1 MTNRFAAPKAP
12 LRAEP
17 RPYAATPNV
26 QSVPATPG
34 GLIRSTLLAA
44 GAAGAILVLFWLPA
58 EYGIDPTGVGGLTG
72 LTEMG
77 EIKSQLAAEAEAD
90 ALAAAAAP
98 MAASAAV
105 DAMPASAVAAP
116 EILARLDRI
125 DAQLAAIS
133 AVIGTPPGLT
143 EPEVVAPAAAE
154 PAPDAAAA
162 VASDPVEVAVAE
174 AAAPEPAPE
183 SATPEWRDEVSYT
196 LNPGEGIEV
205 KLAMEEGQTARFFWT
220 ANGSVVNFD
229 LHGDGSGQNI
239 SYEQG
244 RAVPEASGDLI
255 AAFTGNHGW
264 FWRNRTEAPVTV
276 TLRTG
281 GQYAEIKAP

>member
-1 MTNRFAAPKAP
+1 MTNRFDISKAP

-17 RPYAATPNV
+17 RHPAAAAPV

-77 EIKSQLAAEAEAD
+77 EIKQQLAAEAEAD
-90 ALAAAAAP
+90 VQAAAAAP
-98 MAASAAV
+98 VAAV
-105 DAMPASAVAAP
+105 EATPATADPAP
-116 EILARLDRI
+116 EILQRLDRI

-133 AVIGTPPGLT
+133 AVIGTPPSLT
-143 EPEVVAPAAAE
+143 EPAAAATVVAE
-154 PAPDAAAA
+154 PAPEAAAA
-162 VASDPVEVAVAE
+162 PAPDPVEAAVAE
-174 AAAPEPAPE
+174 AAAPEPA
-183 SATPEWRDEVSYT
+183 TPGWRDEVSYI

-205 KLAMEEGQTARFFWT
+205 KLSMEEGQTARFFWT

-229 LHGDGSGQNI
+229 LHGDGSGESI

-244 RAVPEASGDLI
+244 RAVPEASGELT

-281 GQYAEIKAP
+281 GDYAEIKAP

>member
-1 MTNRFAAPKAP
+1 MTNRFDISKAP

-17 RPYAATPNV
+17 RHPAAAAPV

-77 EIKSQLAAEAEAD
+77 EIKQQLAAEAEAD
-90 ALAAAAAP
+90 VQAAAAAP
-98 MAASAAV
+98 VAAV
-105 DAMPASAVAAP
+105 EATPATAAPAP
-116 EILARLDRI
+116 EILERLDRI

-133 AVIGTPPGLT
+133 ALIGTSPGLT
-143 EPEVVAPAAAE
+143 EPAAAATVVAE
-154 PAPDAAAA
+154 PAPEAAAA
-162 VASDPVEVAVAE
+162 PAADPVEAAVAE
-174 AAAPEPAPE
+174 AAAPEPA
-183 SATPEWRDEVSYT
+183 TPGWRDEVSYT

-205 KLAMEEGQTARFFWT
+205 KLSMEEGQTARFFWT

-229 LHGDGSGQNI
+229 LHGDGSGESI

-244 RAVPEASGDLI
+244 RAVPEASGELT

-281 GQYAEIKAP
+281 GDYAEIKAP

>member
-1 MTNRFAAPKAP
+1 MTNRFDISKAP

-17 RPYAATPNV
+17 RHPAAAAPV
-26 QSVPATPG
+26 QSIPATPG

-77 EIKSQLAAEAEAD
+77 EIKQQLAAEAEAD
-90 ALAAAAAP
+90 VQAAAAAP
-98 MAASAAV
+98 VAAV
-105 DAMPASAVAAP
+105 EATPATAAPAP
-116 EILARLDRI
+116 EILQRLDRI
-125 DAQLAAIS
+125 DAQLAALS

-143 EPEVVAPAAAE
+143 EPVAAAPVPAEPASEAAAPAA
-154 PAPDAAAA
+154 
-162 VASDPVEVAVAE
+162 DPVEAAVAE

-183 SATPEWRDEVSYT
+183 PATPEWRDEVSYT

-205 KLAMEEGQTARFFWT
+205 KLTMEAGQTARFFWT

-229 LHGDGSGQNI
+229 LHGDGSGESI

-244 RAVPEASGDLI
+244 RAVPEASGELT

-281 GQYAEIKAP
+281 GDYAEIKAP

>member
-1 MTNRFAAPKAP
+1 M
-12 LRAEP
+12 
-17 RPYAATPNV
+17 
-26 QSVPATPG
+26 
-34 GLIRSTLLAA
+34 AA

-77 EIKSQLAAEAEAD
+77 EIKQQLAAEAEAD
-90 ALAAAAAP
+90 VQAAAAAP
-98 MAASAAV
+98 VAAV
-105 DAMPASAVAAP
+105 EATPATADPAP
-116 EILARLDRI
+116 EILQLLDRI

-133 AVIGTPPGLT
+133 AVIGTPPSLT
-143 EPEVVAPAAAE
+143 EPAAAATVVAE
-154 PAPDAAAA
+154 PAPEAAAA
-162 VASDPVEVAVAE
+162 PAPDPVEAAVAE
-174 AAAPEPAPE
+174 AAAPEPA
-183 SATPEWRDEVSYT
+183 TPGWRDEVSYI

-205 KLAMEEGQTARFFWT
+205 KLSMEEGQTARFFWT

-229 LHGDGSGQNI
+229 LHGDGSGESI

-244 RAVPEASGDLI
+244 RAVPEASGELT

-281 GQYAEIKAP
+281 GDYAEIKAP

>member
-1 MTNRFAAPKAP
+1 MTNRFDAPKAP

-17 RPYAATPNV
+17 RPYVGTQNV
-26 QSVPATPG
+26 KSVSATPG

-77 EIKSQLAAEAEAD
+77 EIKQQLAAEAEAD
-90 ALAAAAAP
+90 AEAAASAPIAAAAGV
-98 MAASAAV
+98 AV
-105 DAMPASAVAAP
+105 PALAVPAP

-133 AVIGTPPGLT
+133 AVIGAPPGLT
-143 EPEVVAPAAAE
+143 APEVVSPAAAE

-162 VASDPVEVAVAE
+162 TASDPVEAAVAE
-174 AAAPEPAPE
+174 TAVPEPA
-183 SATPEWRDEVSYT
+183 APEWRDEVSYT

-205 KLAMEEGQTARFFWT
+205 KLAMEAGQTARFFWT

-229 LHGDGSGQNI
+229 LHGDGSGESI

-244 RAVPEASGDLI
+244 RAVPEASGDLT

-281 GQYAEIKAP
+281 GDYAEIKAP

>member
-1 MTNRFAAPKAP
+1 MTNRFDISKAP

-17 RPYAATPNV
+17 RHQGTAAQV

-58 EYGIDPTGVGGLTG
+58 EYGIDPTGVGALTG

-77 EIKSQLAAEAEAD
+77 EIKQQLAAEAAAD
-90 ALAAAAAP
+90 AQAVAAAP
-98 MAASAAV
+98 VAAV
-105 DAMPASAVAAP
+105 EATPATAAPAP
-116 EILARLDRI
+116 EILERLDRI
-125 DAQLAAIS
+125 DAQLAALN

-143 EPEVVAPAAAE
+143 EPVAAAPVPAE
-154 PAPDAAAA
+154 PAREAVVPAA
-162 VASDPVEVAVAE
+162 DPVE
-174 AAAPEPAPE
+174 AAAPEPSPE
-183 SATPEWRDEVSYT
+183 PATPEWRDEVSYT

-244 RAVPEASGDLI
+244 RAVPEASGDLT

>member
-1 MTNRFAAPKAP
+1 MNNRFDNAKAPP

-17 RPYAATPNV
+17 RHTAAAESHV
-26 QSVPATPG
+26 QSVPATPS

-58 EYGIDPTGVGGLTG
+58 EYGIDPTGVGALTG

-77 EIKSQLAAEAEAD
+77 EIKQQLAAEAEAD
-90 ALAAAAAP
+90 ALAAAAAVAP
-98 MAASAAV
+98 PAPAPVAV
-105 DAMPASAVAAP
+105 PA
-116 EILARLDRI
+116 EIVQRLDRI
-125 DAQLAAIS
+125 DAQLAALA
-133 AVIGTPPGLT
+133 AVIGAPSAAVEPAAPAPVEGPAPVAAPEALT
-143 EPEVVAPAAAE
+143 TPAAA
-154 PAPDAAAA
+154 
-162 VASDPVEVAVAE
+162 DPVEAAVAE
-174 AAAPEPAPE
+174 AAAPD
-183 SATPEWRDEVSYT
+183 WRDEVSYT

-205 KLAMEEGQTARFFWT
+205 KLAMEEGQVARFSWT

-229 LHGDGSGQNI
+229 LHGDGGGQSI

-244 RAVPEASGDLI
+244 RAVPEASGDLT

-264 FWRNRTEAPVTV
+264 FWRNRTESPVTV

-281 GQYAEIKAP
+281 GAYTELRAP

>member
-1 MTNRFAAPKAP
+1 MINRFDTPKAP

-17 RPYAATPNV
+17 RHQGTAAPV

-58 EYGIDPTGVGGLTG
+58 EYGIDPTGAGALTG

-77 EIKSQLAAEAEAD
+77 EIKQQLAAEADAD
-90 ALAAAAAP
+90 AQAAAVEP
-98 MAASAAV
+98 IAASAPVEAV
-105 DAMPASAVAAP
+105 PASFVAAP

-125 DAQLAAIS
+125 DAQLAALS
-133 AVIGTPPGLT
+133 AAIGAPPGLT
-143 EPEVVAPAAAE
+143 EPQVVAPAAAE

-162 VASDPVEVAVAE
+162 PASDPVEAAVAE
-174 AAAPEPAPE
+174 TTVPEPA
-183 SATPEWRDEVSYT
+183 APEWRDEVSYT

-205 KLAMEEGQTARFFWT
+205 KLAMEAGQTARFFWT

-244 RAVPEASGDLI
+244 RAVPEAFGDLT

-281 GQYAEIKAP
+281 GDYAEIKAP

>member
-1 MTNRFAAPKAP
+1 MTNRFDFSKAP

-17 RPYAATPNV
+17 RHPAAAAPV

-58 EYGIDPTGVGGLTG
+58 EYGIDPTGVGALTG

-77 EIKSQLAAEAEAD
+77 EIKQQLAAEAEAD
-90 ALAAAAAP
+90 AQTAAAVPVTSGAALP
-98 MAASAAV
+98 VSTA
-105 DAMPASAVAAP
+105 PAP
-116 EILARLDRI
+116 EILERLDRI
-125 DAQLAAIS
+125 DAQLAALS

-143 EPEVVAPAAAE
+143 EPVAAAAVPAE
-154 PAPDAAAA
+154 PAPEAAAPA
-162 VASDPVEVAVAE
+162 ADLVEAAVAE

-183 SATPEWRDEVSYT
+183 PATPEWRDEVSYT

-205 KLAMEEGQTARFFWT
+205 KLAMEAGQTVRFFWT

-229 LHGDGSGQNI
+229 LHGDGSGESI

-244 RAVPEASGDLI
+244 RAVPEASGDLT

-281 GQYAEIKAP
+281 GDYAEIKAP

>member
-1 MTNRFAAPKAP
+1 MTNRFDATKAP

-58 EYGIDPTGVGGLTG
+58 EYGIDPTGAGALTG

-77 EIKSQLAAEAEAD
+77 EIKQQLAAEAAAD
-90 ALAAAAAP
+90 AQTAAAAP
-98 MAASAAV
+98 VEAV
-105 DAMPASAVAAP
+105 PATVAPAP

-125 DAQLAAIS
+125 EGQLAAIS

-143 EPEVVAPAAAE
+143 EPVAVAPIAAE
-154 PAPDAAAA
+154 PAPEAAATPA
-162 VASDPVEVAVAE
+162 PDPVEAAVAE
-174 AAAPEPAPE
+174 ATAPEPSPDSVA
-183 SATPEWRDEVSYT
+183 PEWRDEVSYT

-205 KLAMEEGQTARFFWT
+205 KLAMEQGQTARFFWT

-244 RAVPEASGDLI
+244 RAVPEAAGDLT

-264 FWRNRTEAPVTV
+264 FWRNRTDAPVTV
-276 TLRTG
+276 TLRTSG
-281 GQYAEIKAP
+281 DYTELKAP

>member
-1 MTNRFAAPKAP
+1 MTNRFDISKAP

-17 RPYAATPNV
+17 RHQGTGATV

-58 EYGIDPTGVGGLTG
+58 EYGNDPTGVGALTG

-77 EIKSQLAAEAEAD
+77 EIKQQLAAEAEAD
-90 ALAAAAAP
+90 AQTAAAAP
-98 MAASAAV
+98 VAAGAALPVSAA
-105 DAMPASAVAAP
+105 PAT
-116 EILARLDRI
+116 EILERLDRI
-125 DAQLAAIS
+125 DAQLEAIS
-133 AVIGTPPGLT
+133 AVIGIPPGLT
-143 EPEVVAPAAAE
+143 EPEAEVPVAAE
-154 PAPDAAAA
+154 PAPEAAATPA
-162 VASDPVEVAVAE
+162 PDSVEAAVAE
-174 AAAPEPAPE
+174 AAAPEPAPDTV
-183 SATPEWRDEVSYT
+183 APEWRDELSYT

-205 KLAMEEGQTARFFWT
+205 KLAMEAGQTARFFWT

-229 LHGDGSGQNI
+229 LHGDGGGESI

-244 RAVPEASGDLI
+244 RAVPEASGDLT

-264 FWRNRTEAPVTV
+264 FWRNRTEAPVMV

-281 GQYAEIKAP
+281 GDYAEIKAP

>member
-1 MTNRFAAPKAP
+1 MTDRIDIPKAPP

-17 RPYAATPNV
+17 RHPAPPRPGV

-34 GLIRSTLLAA
+34 GLIRSTLVAA

-58 EYGIDPTGVGGLTG
+58 EYGIDPTGVGALTG
-72 LTEMG
+72 LSEMG
-77 EIKSQLAAEAEAD
+77 EIKQQLAAEAEAD
-90 ALAAAAAP
+90 ALAAVAAGQP
-98 MAASAAV
+98 V
-105 DAMPASAVAAP
+105 PAGSAAP
-116 EILARLDRI
+116 EIIARLDRI
-125 DAQLAAIS
+125 EAQLAAI
-133 AVIGTPPGLT
+133 ATVIGTPPVVPVAPLPVAPLPVATPPVAPLAEAPGAAAPA
-143 EPEVVAPAAAE
+143 PEAAPAAAAG
-154 PAPDAAAA
+154 PG
-162 VASDPVEVAVAE
+162 
-174 AAAPEPAPE
+174 
-183 SATPEWRDEVSYT
+183 WRDEVSYT

-205 KLAMEEGQTARFFWT
+205 KLTMQAGQIARFAWT

-229 LHGDGSGQNI
+229 LHGDGGGQRI

-244 RAVPEASGDLI
+244 RAVADQTGELV

-281 GQYAEIKAP
+281 GDYGALRAP

>member
-1 MTNRFAAPKAP
+1 MNNRFDVSRTAP

-17 RPYAATPNV
+17 RHAAMAEPV

-58 EYGIDPTGVGGLTG
+58 EYGIDPTGVGALTG

-77 EIKSQLAAEAEAD
+77 EIKQQLAAEAEAD
-90 ALAAAAAP
+90 ALAAATAPVATADTAAP
-98 MAASAAV
+98 APVPSV
-105 DAMPASAVAAP
+105 TAP
-116 EILARLDRI
+116 EILARLDQI
-125 DAQLAAIS
+125 DAQLAAIVTMIS
-133 AVIGTPPGLT
+133 TPPSLT
-143 EPEVVAPAAAE
+143 VPAVEALDAAE
-154 PAPDAAAA
+154 PTPDEAVTAP
-162 VASDPVEVAVAE
+162 DPVEAAIAE
-174 AAAPEPAPE
+174 AV
-183 SATPEWRDEVSYT
+183 SPEWRDEVSYT
-196 LNPGEGIEV
+196 LAPGEGIEV
-205 KLAMEEGQTARFFWT
+205 KLAMDQGQVARFFWT

-244 RAVPEASGDLI
+244 RAVPEQTGELVAS
-255 AAFTGNHGW
+255 FTGNHGW

-276 TLRTG
+276 TLRTAG
-281 GQYAEIKAP
+281 EYTELRAP